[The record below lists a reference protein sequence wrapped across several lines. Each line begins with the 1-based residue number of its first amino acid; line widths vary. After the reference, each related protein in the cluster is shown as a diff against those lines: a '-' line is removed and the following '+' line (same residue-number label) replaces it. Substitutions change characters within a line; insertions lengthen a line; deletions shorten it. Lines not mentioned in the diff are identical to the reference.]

1 MVYHAFQ
8 NRNQYDRLAFIFSS
22 NSFHQAYKRI
32 KYFQQYSRFRK
43 QQADRILVKEKE
55 LVEEALQLK
64 QRRALLLVEK
74 NKKSRVLG
82 NNQKEKTQLD
92 SEKGQQQQLVNELSK
107 KEKNLRTT

>member
-82 NNQKEKTQLD
+82 NNQKEKLNSTQ
-92 SEKGQQQQLVNELSK
+92 KRGN
-107 KEKNLRTT
+107 NNNW